1 MLYILNTLIVPV
13 DFDKYPSATVRLTK
27 ISIEEAKTLLASQPF
42 TSAIGHEATAKILSQ
57 LLSINIPTNRISVWM
72 ERGDVGLHF
81 FLKTRLPEG
90 KVLSE
95 EELKQLQFWLV
106 KSEVVSE

>member
-1 MLYILNTLIVPV
+1 
-13 DFDKYPSATVRLTK
+13 
-27 ISIEEAKTLLASQPF
+27 
-42 TSAIGHEATAKILSQ
+42 
-57 LLSINIPTNRISVWM
+57 M

-106 KSEVVSE
+106 KSEVLNDDDDEEEEKKFIESIKEIFGDC